1 MLPRVLVLGPWGM
14 WDLIPLTRDRTC
26 TQCIGRQSLSHWTVR
41 EAPCLFLASKQ
52 WNNSHVIAILH
63 RSHFLERVCY
73 WSCVLCMCAQS
84 CLTLGPQGLQSTSLS
99 RSREWKGKLG
109 VKWGRISRPNLEC
122 PQDKGRACT
131 SPRTLFVAPEVVA
144 TAVMVRASEENL
156 EMKTGDV
163 IGLVKGA
170 ENRKEMDKSDVNLM
184 ATIHLLKWHVIVFFF
199 LLFFSF
205 YPFVHNILGSSLLS
219 TD

>member
-1 MLPRVLVLGPWGM
+1 
-14 WDLIPLTRDRTC
+14 
-26 TQCIGRQSLSHWTVR
+26 
-41 EAPCLFLASKQ
+41 
-52 WNNSHVIAILH
+52 
-63 RSHFLERVCY
+63 
-73 WSCVLCMCAQS
+73 
-84 CLTLGPQGLQSTSLS
+84 
-99 RSREWKGKLG
+99 
-109 VKWGRISRPNLEC
+109 
-122 PQDKGRACT
+122 
-131 SPRTLFVAPEVVA
+131 
-144 TAVMVRASEENL
+144 
-156 EMKTGDV
+156 MKTGDV